1 MEFAP
6 SEHEP
11 CVRCLQL
18 GTGLCEPDFVGARVD
33 GEEEIALMDDVPI
46 LEVYSG
52 QRAADLGA
60 QLNLL
65 DRGKLT
71 KEAQSGIN
79 LALGRLAHDDLRK
92 GRRGNGGGS
101 VFLTV
106 RIGDPCS
113 HDDNGQ
119 GRNCPSKQ
127 RASGDVLR
135 CHRNRSTVKSWA
147 YTQPADVF
155 RRLPDIELDFHDR
168 AVRLPSAVIES
179 CLPGTVARLADAYFR
194 RVRSLA
200 AGPAAKAYSGS
211 LIGRPVARSTRIG
224 STASPVLVLTSSTL
238 APSGAKCLLPQANN
252 ATTTGRK
259 SRPRAVRTYS

>member
-18 GTGLCEPDFVGARVD
+18 GTGLCQPDFVGARVD

-52 QRAADLGA
+52 KRAAALGA

-65 DRGKLT
+65 NRGKLT
-71 KEAQSGIN
+71 KKAESGIN
-79 LALGRLAHDDLRK
+79 LALERLAHDDLRK
-92 GRRGNGGGS
+92 GRRSRGGS
-101 VFLTV
+101 VSLTI

-113 HDDNGQ
+113 RDDNGQ

-135 CHRNRSTVKSWA
+135 CHRNRSIVKFWA
-147 YTQPADVF
+147 WLP
-155 RRLPDIELDFHDR
+155 RRSFGSPLSRGAF
-168 AVRLPSAVIES
+168 AV
-179 CLPGTVARLADAYFR
+179 C
-194 RVRSLA
+194 
-200 AGPAAKAYSGS
+200 
-211 LIGRPVARSTRIG
+211 
-224 STASPVLVLTSSTL
+224 
-238 APSGAKCLLPQANN
+238 CN
-252 ATTTGRK
+252 
-259 SRPRAVRTYS
+259 

>member
-18 GTGLCEPDFVGARVD
+18 GLGLCQPDFVGARVD

-52 QRAADLGA
+52 KRATDLGA

-71 KEAQSGIN
+71 KKAQSGNN
-79 LALGRLAHDDLRK
+79 LTLERFAHDDLRK

-101 VFLTV
+101 VSLMI

-113 HDDNGQ
+113 RDDNGQ
-119 GRNCPSKQ
+119 GRNRPSKQ

-135 CHRNRSTVKSWA
+135 YHRNRSTIKFWA
-147 YTQPADVF
+147 WL
-155 RRLPDIELDFHDR
+155 LPDAHFAVLFR
-168 AVRLPSAVIES
+168 AMRLPSAVIES
-179 CLPGTVARLADAYFR
+179 CFPSTVSRFADAYFR
-194 RVRSLA
+194 RVRSPA
-200 AGPAAKAYSGS
+200 TGPAAKAYSGS

-224 STASPVLVLTSSTL
+224 STTSPVLVLTNSTL
-238 APSGAKCLLPQANN
+238 APSGAKCLLPQASN
-252 ATTTGRK
+252 ATRMGRK
-259 SRPRAVRTYS
+259 SRPRAVGRYS

>member
-18 GTGLCEPDFVGARVD
+18 GFGLCQPDFVGARVD
-33 GEEEIALMDDVPI
+33 RKEEIALMDDVPI

-52 QRAADLGA
+52 KRAADLGA

-71 KEAQSGIN
+71 KEPQSGIN
-79 LALGRLAHDDLRK
+79 LALERLAHDDLRK

-101 VFLTV
+101 VSLTI

-113 HDDNGQ
+113 RDNNGQ

-135 CHRNRSTVKSWA
+135 CHRNRSTVKFWA
-147 YTQPADVF
+147 FTQTADVF
-155 RRLPDIELDFHDR
+155 RRLPDIELDFHETSTYLSVSMNSR
-168 AVRLPSAVIES
+168 E
-179 CLPGTVARLADAYFR
+179 
-194 RVRSLA
+194 
-200 AGPAAKAYSGS
+200 AGA
-211 LIGRPVARSTRIG
+211 L
-224 STASPVLVLTSSTL
+224 
-238 APSGAKCLLPQANN
+238 N
-252 ATTTGRK
+252 ATEDL
-259 SRPRAVRTYS
+259 